1 MISENWHNDV
11 LSFWFGELTPK
22 QWYVSDDKLDDLIK
36 QRFGLIVETLS
47 EELPDDIMDNANKC
61 LAAIIC
67 FDQFTRNT
75 HRGSGKAFAQ
85 DEKALKLSQ
94 HIIEKNWDKTM
105 GPMHQQ
111 FAYMPFMHAE
121 DIEMAKISLEFFSK
135 MGDESLKSAQDHFDI
150 IKRFGR
156 YPHRNE
162 VLGRFSSPEE
172 IDYLKN
178 AQRFGQ

>member
-1 MISENWHNDV
+1 MISKNWHNDV
-11 LSFWFGELTPK
+11 LTFWFDELTPQ
-22 QWYVSDDKLDDLIK
+22 QWYTSDDKLDELIK
-36 QRFGLIVETLS
+36 QRFGSTLAILS
-47 EELPDDIMDNANKC
+47 DQLPDDVMQNSHKC

-67 FDQFTRNT
+67 FDQFTRNSY
-75 HRGSGKAFAQ
+75 RGSGKAFAQ
-85 DEKALKLSQ
+85 DEKALKLAQ
-94 HIIEKNWDKTM
+94 HIVEMRWDKSM
-105 GPMHQQ
+105 DPMQQQ

-121 DIEMAKISLEFFSK
+121 DIHMAEVSLKFFSQ
-135 MGDESLKSAQDHFDI
+135 MGDESLKSAQEHYDI
-150 IKRFGR
+150 IKQFGR